1 MLKSKLIHFTLLDF
15 KQQSLMS
22 YKFTG
27 TYKYVSSTSPL
38 TPGQHA
44 FGMSIW
50 TDNEAGQ
57 VRSGECLHLRPPVEH
72 KSEVTTAHRAFNEIH
87 LVNYWFDLL
96 TVRPCS

>member
-44 FGMSIW
+44 FDMSIW
-50 TDNEAGQ
+50 TDKETGQ
-57 VRSGECLHLRPPVEH
+57 VRSGEHLHFAGPQ
-72 KSEVTTAHRAFNEIH
+72 K
-87 LVNYWFDLL
+87 
-96 TVRPCS
+96 